1 MKIQH
6 RTFVKLTLSLSIV
19 LCSLNDVSSQF
30 VKSPVSCV
38 EGKFVPLLIV
48 VHTAP
53 SNVVRRNVL
62 RQTWTKNDPDFKTIF
77 VIGHS
82 QNTSL
87 NDQVISE
94 LDEHNDILV
103 TTEFR
108 FLFDSGAQEGEVHL
122 HSDDDSVN
130 TYFSVQNKI

>member
-1 MKIQH
+1 MKIPH

-30 VKSPVSCV
+30 VKSPDSCV

-62 RQTWTKNDPDFKTIF
+62 RQTWTKNDPDFKTVF

-82 QNTSL
+82 QNASL

-94 LDEHNDILV
+94 LNEHNDILV

-122 HSDDDSVN
+122 QSDNDSVN